1 MALANVLAALRAGVT
16 SFDSSTGSLVH
27 MLGLMG
33 VRSGVDLGAVLALA
47 RGVRE
52 TVGYPLESAVLRA
65 GKAGDLHEP
74 PGSQVLMG

>member
-1 MALANVLAALRAGVT
+1 
-16 SFDSSTGSLVH
+16 

-33 VRSGVDLGAVLALA
+33 GRSGEDLGTVLALA

-52 TVGYPLESAVLRA
+52 TVGYSLESAVLRA